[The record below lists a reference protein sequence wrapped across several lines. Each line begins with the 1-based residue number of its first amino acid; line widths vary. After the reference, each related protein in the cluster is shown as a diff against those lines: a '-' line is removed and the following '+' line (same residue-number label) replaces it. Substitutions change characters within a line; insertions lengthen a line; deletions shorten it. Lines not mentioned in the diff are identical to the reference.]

1 MNSSYAPDLSTALS
15 LTLYTA
21 LLSQRDVASRIPI
34 NYVTAPG
41 VDLTP
46 VCFSD
51 RRYEDA
57 AAQQCLSNLLA
68 LGFHRL
74 IVDLYWDQSRQTW
87 SLCPVELSSQ
97 GNSTT
102 PINTGGFPSSLSTS
116 SSSTSPSATLTE
128 ARVAGDTVE
137 PSKRHILR
145 SSLISANDDVHQW
158 GEIHAR
164 QTSEFSSESAAAASI
179 TNAALTAAT
188 LASDASS
195 LSLTSGGSSAAMSQ
209 TSSTAQPSQTGLQI
223 GSYSCTESIGISTLT
238 DVLADYFEATENN
251 LNATFKYLEFNVRL
265 AAPFD
270 DPTDTSSPADPQR
283 LPTFGNYISD
293 LINSSLSS
301 YIYTPA
307 ALRSERAN
315 LNSSWF
321 AHDIQNPPI
330 VEYMTTIPLG
340 NGSALYTPDGW
351 PSESI
356 IMFLHALRII
366 AGIGSVDSQMQQYDF
381 NADAETMF
389 LPGYISNNIGT
400 TISSNGTVTSGC
412 FYQPGNTTLSASNS
426 SWAISSNLPNMTS
439 LNTTADAALN
449 LSSCGISPILNK
461 PLLGSLAIGNSTT
474 YYTYVRDSLWGW
486 GEDQPGDSLTTGT
499 TGRHCAITNLS
510 NDGLW
515 EVADCTDENH
525 FICRRNNS
533 PYEFSVSDD
542 KALYY
547 QGDEACDQNSSFA
560 VPRTALENRYMIAAA
575 RDWLSRQTDLD
586 GPPVAW
592 LSINDIDTKNCWVSG
607 VDAVCPYRHE
617 DRDGSKPK
625 VVIPT
630 VAGVIV
636 LLLAI
641 LTILVKCA
649 ANRRNT
655 RRRLKRGEGG
665 WDYEGVPS

>member
-1 MNSSYAPDLSTALS
+1 LS
-15 LTLYTA
+15 L
-21 LLSQRDVASRIPI
+21 RDVASRIPI

-51 RRYEDA
+51 QRYEDA

-87 SLCPVELSSQ
+87 SLCPVELSTQ
-97 GNSTT
+97 GNSTS
-102 PINTGGFPSSLSTS
+102 PINTGGYPSSLSTS
-116 SSSTSPSATLTE
+116 SSSTSPSASLTE
-128 ARVAGDTVE
+128 ARVLGDTAE

-164 QTSEFSSESAAAASI
+164 QTSEFSSESAAASI
-179 TNAALTAAT
+179 TNAALTPAT

-195 LSLTSGGSSAAMSQ
+195 LTSEGSSAAMSQ
-209 TSSTAQPSQTGLQI
+209 TSSAAQPSQTGHQI
-223 GSYSCTESIGISTLT
+223 GQYSCTESIGISTLT
-238 DVLADYFEATENN
+238 NVLADYFEATEND

-270 DPTDTSSPADPQR
+270 NPTDTTNTADPER

-301 YIYTPA
+301 YLYTPA

-315 LNSSWF
+315 LNQSWF
-321 AHDIQNPPI
+321 AHDIDNPPI
-330 VEYMTTIPLG
+330 VEYMTTIPFD

-356 IMFLHALRII
+356 IMFLRALRII

-381 NADAETMF
+381 GADAETMF
-389 LPGYISNNIGT
+389 LPGYISSDIGT
-400 TISSNGTVTSGC
+400 TLSSDGAVTSGC
-412 FYQPGNTTLSASNS
+412 FYQPGNTTLPAVNS
-426 SWAISSNLPNMTS
+426 SWAISSNLPNMTAV
-439 LNTTADAALN
+439 NTTAYAALN

-461 PLLGSLAIGNSTT
+461 PLLGSLAIGNSTP
-474 YYTYVRDSLWGW
+474 YYRYVRESLWGW
-486 GEDQPGDSLTTGT
+486 GVNEPGDSLTTGT
-499 TGRHCAITNLS
+499 TGRHCAVTNLN

-515 EVADCTDENH
+515 EVAECTDENH

-533 PYEFSVSDD
+533 LYEFSVSDD
-542 KALYY
+542 KARYY
-547 QGDEACDQNSSFA
+547 QGDEACDEESSFA

-586 GPPVAW
+586 GQPVFW
-592 LSINDIDTKNCWVSG
+592 LSINDIDTKDCWVSG
-607 VDAVCPYRHE
+607 VDAICPYRHE
-617 DRDGSKPK
+617 NRDGSKPE